1 MCSDS
6 NGVCAPVS
14 AAEHARLLLLRL
26 VDLRVGSGQGLLL
39 TPAHVELGVDEG
51 LHQLLISLL
60 LISCLV
66 QIACAFSAVVAS
78 LSRINSDTALLDVGR
93 EIAICSIHNILR
105 LL

>member
-6 NGVCAPVS
+6 NRVCAPVS
-14 AAEHARLLLLRL
+14 AAQHARLLLLRL
-26 VDLRVGSGQGLLL
+26 ADLRVGSGQGLLL
-39 TPAHVELGVDEG
+39 STTHVELGVDES

-60 LISCLV
+60 LITCLV
-66 QIACAFSAVVAS
+66 QIASAFAIVVAS